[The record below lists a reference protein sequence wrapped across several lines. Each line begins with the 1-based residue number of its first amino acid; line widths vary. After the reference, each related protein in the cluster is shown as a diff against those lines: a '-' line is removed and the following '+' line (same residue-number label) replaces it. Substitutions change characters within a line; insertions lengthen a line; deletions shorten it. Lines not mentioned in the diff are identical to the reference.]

1 MFSCRK
7 AGYPALTPAGRFLT
21 RLLVICALLAS
32 TGVAAL
38 PDDRNQPIHIEADE
52 ALRDERQ
59 GFTRYK
65 GHVKMDQGSLHI
77 EADRITVYHRRDE
90 ADRIVA
96 QGSPARLQQQPE
108 PDKGIVRA
116 SAEVIEYFKKEER
129 VQLRNNASIE
139 QEGSVVNG
147 DSINYYIAEQLVR
160 ADSDK
165 SRADSRVQVV
175 IPAEAI
181 DNNREDSGAADS
193 Q

>member
-1 MFSCRK
+1 MLNDLEGARRL
-7 AGYPALTPAGRFLT
+7 PTLAGRMLYT
-21 RLLVICALLAS
+21 LALVSTLLAPVVV
-32 TGVAAL
+32 TAL

-52 ALRDERQ
+52 ALRDEKK
-59 GFTRYK
+59 GFTRYR
-65 GHVKMDQGSLHI
+65 GHVKMEQGSLHI
-77 EADRITVYHRRDE
+77 EADRITVYHRKEE

-108 PDKGIVRA
+108 ADKAPVRA
-116 SAEVIEYFKKEER
+116 SAEIIEYFRSEER

-147 DSINYYIAEQLVR
+147 DSINYYISEQLLR

-165 SRADSRVQVV
+165 SRAGSRVQVV
-175 IPAEAI
+175 IPAQAI
-181 DNNREDSGAADS
+181 EGREGDSGAADS